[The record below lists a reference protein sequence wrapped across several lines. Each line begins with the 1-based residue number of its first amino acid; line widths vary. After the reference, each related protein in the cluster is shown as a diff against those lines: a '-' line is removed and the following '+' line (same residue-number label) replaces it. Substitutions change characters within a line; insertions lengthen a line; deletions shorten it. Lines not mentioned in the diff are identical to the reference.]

1 MEIDRDISPGDEA
14 DRASYF
20 IESVVDD
27 HVKEAMRKAA
37 EIPKGTAG
45 ECDGCGEYFTR
56 LVDEM
61 CGKCRDKY
69 AKYYA
74 KGF

>member
-1 MEIDRDISPGDEA
+1 MEIDREPNNGDEA

-27 HVKEAMRKAA
+27 HVKEAMRKVAD
-37 EIPKGTAG
+37 IPIGEAG
-45 ECDGCGEYFTR
+45 ECDGCGEHFMR
-56 LVDEM
+56 LVDGM
-61 CGKCRDKY
+61 CGRCRDKF

-74 KGF
+74 P